1 MNQKKW
7 LRIVSIYS
15 IIYTVITLLNSVL
28 YLCNGVY
35 EDPSGNWHELDR
47 AMILLIGIAAFELYT
62 NLPVKP
68 MLLRYLTAY
77 IPSLLLAFA
86 YVWFSGLREPLAKT
100 AYRDIWINFT
110 GFFVLLC
117 IINTAVYVFRKKEGR
132 KEKVKGM
139 IEAVNKFIPIF
150 VGLLLILRG
159 LLWIVDGKNGN
170 KRSYYFGIAAIV
182 VGIIMFVTVFFQVL

>member
-1 MNQKKW
+1 MAMQVNGNYDHSRTDYAERVKKKQVTERAEKQKTQSGEAIQPLWSGKWDMSANLQIKRRTKKW

-28 YLCNGVY
+28 YLCNGIY

-47 AMILLIGIAAFELYT
+47 AMILLIGIAAFELCT

-68 MLLRYLTAY
+68 LVLRYLIAY
-77 IPSLLLAFA
+77 IPSQLLAFA

-110 GFFVLLC
+110 GLFVLLC
-117 IINTAVYVFRKKEGR
+117 FINTLVYVFKKKRGQEGKGKKE
-132 KEKVKGM
+132 
-139 IEAVNKFIPIF
+139 
-150 VGLLLILRG
+150 
-159 LLWIVDGKNGN
+159 
-170 KRSYYFGIAAIV
+170 
-182 VGIIMFVTVFFQVL
+182 

>member
-117 IINTAVYVFRKKEGR
+117 IINTAVYVFQKKEGR